1 MTVIK
6 RFMILIFLVFL
17 SCVSLCSCATR
28 ESFHKWK
35 AESEPMPYAFYGS
48 VTLWDEAYI
57 NLQDCFGE
65 DCFIYEIY
73 VIYHSYIYLL
83 CSENKTNDESKD
95 KFTWNLVSVNMNN
108 TDEVKICYSG
118 EFGDVND
125 NSSRYNL
132 VHTGNYEDKSG
143 FYYDG
148 KIILKDK
155 TRLVEYDI
163 ESGEITEYNPENY
176 EYPQNAY
183 QYTVRE
189 DNQSILLTNQKNDY
203 EKLITID
210 DMADSTYGEDL
221 LKLRE
226 ETIWDKE
233 TLKTDRFFQN
243 VQFINGE
250 VYLRCDVF
258 NRGGNRYALI
268 FKYNIE
274 KDEYIYVQECNI
286 INKVIND
293 FYLIEKVETQ

>member
-1 MTVIK
+1 MVAIK
-6 RFMILIFLVFL
+6 RSISLVIVFIVG
-17 SCVSLCSCATR
+17 CVSLCSCVSR
-28 ESFHKWK
+28 EIFHKWK
-35 AESEPMPYAFYGS
+35 AESKSMPYAFYGS
-48 VTLWDEAYI
+48 VTLENKEYI
-57 NLQDCFGE
+57 NLQDCFRE
-65 DCFIYEIY
+65 DDFIYEVF
-73 VIYHSYIYLL
+73 VIYNSYIYYL
-83 CSENKTNDESKD
+83 CSGNKSHDDSRD
-95 KFTWNLVSVNMNN
+95 KFTWDLVSVNMNN

-148 KIILKDK
+148 KIILKDES
-155 TRLVEYDI
+155 RLVEYDI
-163 ESGEITEYNPENY
+163 ESEDVTEYNPGDY
-176 EYPQNAY
+176 KYPQNDY
-183 QYTVRE
+183 HYTVQE
-189 DNQSILLTNQKNDY
+189 DYQSILLTNSESGY

-221 LKLRE
+221 LELRQ
-226 ETIWDKE
+226 ETTWNKD

-268 FKYNIE
+268 FKYDIE
-274 KDEYIYVQECNI
+274 RDEYIYVQECNI

-293 FYLIEKVETQ
+293 FYLIEKVDTQ